1 MNIRSS
7 STFIMIRLIKKAV
20 IPIAGL
26 GTRFLPL
33 SKVIP
38 KEFFPLNSKPVIQYI
53 IEEALEAGIDE
64 IIFVISPEKKEI
76 FENYI
81 LKYFREEKKLLN
93 ILKKRKKEKA
103 IEALNSIP
111 KIKYRYALQKKPLG
125 DGDAILKAEK
135 FIRKEPF
142 LVLFGDD
149 VSYGKEKFPSQ
160 LVAAFEKNKK
170 TFLCL
175 YKLPKEK
182 LSAYGVPRV
191 KKIGKGLY
199 KIADVIEKPKGNPPS
214 NFALVGNYIFTPEI
228 FFYLKKIKPK
238 NGEILLVEAIKKEIE
253 DKKDVFG
260 LPVQGKWLEC
270 GDKEKWMKSFLFLAS
285 PRSKNFW

>member
-1 MNIRSS
+1 MAIE
-7 STFIMIRLIKKAV
+7 KAV
-20 IPIAGL
+20 IPIAGF

-38 KEFFPLNSKPVIQYI
+38 KEFFPLGIKPVIQYI
-53 IEEALEAGIDE
+53 VEEALEAGIRE

-76 FENYI
+76 FKNYI
-81 LKYFREEKKLLN
+81 LKYFREERELLN

-111 KIKYRYALQKKPLG
+111 KIKYRYTLQEKPLG

-135 FIRKEPF
+135 FIGKEPF

-149 VSYGKEKFPSQ
+149 VSYGKKKFPSQ

-170 TFLCL
+170 PLLCL
-175 YKLPKEK
+175 YKLSKEK
-182 LSAYGVPRV
+182 LSAYGVPKV

-199 KIADVIEKPKGNPPS
+199 KIEDVIEKPKGNPPS
-214 NFALVGNYIFTPEI
+214 NFALVGNYILTPEI

-238 NGEILLVEAIKKEIE
+238 NGEILLAEAIKKEIE

-260 LPVQGKWLEC
+260 LEVKGKWLEC
-270 GDKEKWMKSFLFLAS
+270 GDKEKWMKSFLFLA
-285 PRSKNFW
+285 RKKI